1 MVAMIYR
8 MMSQDLAKFGVV
20 FFIFL
25 MGFSQALYIIFQSFR
40 FTPKDPI
47 QAAALIDS
55 EGECPDGDDDCK
67 VVFAFSY
74 NF

>member
-25 MGFSQALYIIFQSFR
+25 MGFSQALKSN
-40 FTPKDPI
+40 TKK
-47 QAAALIDS
+47 L
-55 EGECPDGDDDCK
+55 
-67 VVFAFSY
+67 FAFRAK
-74 NF
+74 NV

>member
-25 MGFSQALYIIFQSFR
+25 MGFSQVKILLSSAMPEQQYKMLF
-40 FTPKDPI
+40 KN
-47 QAAALIDS
+47 
-55 EGECPDGDDDCK
+55 ENE
-67 VVFAFSY
+67 